1 MKAVSDRQFHY
12 VHEGNSDFLALFPHR
27 FDYIYARPPQPG
39 QTPDWQTET
48 RHPLSDRLL
57 DQASYLYGVRFGAQT
72 NYCLLDIDAGSLY
85 HPAQDPL
92 AIARIVAVL
101 EPIGLVSYVS
111 CTSSYSG
118 GLHLYFPF
126 QQPQSSWELAS
137 AVGTLLENG
146 GFLLKPGQLELFPNP
161 KPYVVEGTP
170 SLFNAHRLP
179 MQIGSYLLNQ
189 DFQPIW
195 SDRPSFVQQWKLAQ
209 YRNLAEAQVIKR
221 ILKQAKRKRYCI
233 SGKADKFIND
243 LNAEIE
249 LGWTDFGQT
258 NYLLGRITMRAYIF
272 DHILTGGVPLEGAA
286 LVEAIVDTAQSL
298 PGYREWCRHQHEI
311 RHRAEEWVR
320 CIENSHYFHYG
331 NSKGRY
337 KHKLGESTSE
347 LDPALQGLPT
357 WNQQQRESA
366 RERIRSAIVDLLET
380 NRLPAGA
387 TARFRALT
395 QYGIGGGSLY
405 RHRDLWH
412 PNCLVEN
419 PPLPPN
425 TVENYQFDC
434 VEDTS
439 NCQIPSSLLPAT
451 DGDKPLLNASGD
463 RAATDLFSTG
473 GNVLSASV
481 FLDKALPS
489 QETDFATQS
498 QLQPIEAPAQQQSHV
513 QRMQQY
519 LRSGDPILV
528 AEAVAQLG
536 SGVVSVQV
544 SSAMLKCTD
553 SVPDLNMPTVLDLPL
568 QSPPP
573 ASPALFSSPLMCL
586 LPFDCSDILV
596 RISIELR
603 RLAWTSEQICSEL
616 RQLFGKSC
624 QAFLDAMELVQ
635 WFNWLTQQRACS
647 YALQTKST
655 THQFPDC
662 GVRVQEWKSALD
674 E

>member
-1 MKAVSDRQFHY
+1 MKTAFDRQFRY

-27 FDYIYARPPQPG
+27 FDYIYARPPQPA

-57 DQASYLYGVRFGAQT
+57 EQAAYLYGVRFGAQT
-72 NYCLLDIDAGSLY
+72 SYCLLDIDAGSPY
-85 HPAQDPL
+85 HPNQDSL
-92 AIARIVAVL
+92 AIARIVAAL
-101 EPIGLVSYVS
+101 EPIGLVSYVP

-118 GLHLYFPF
+118 GLHLYLPF

-195 SDRPSFVQQWKLAQ
+195 SDRQSFVQQWRLAQ
-209 YRNLAEAQVIKR
+209 YRNLVEVQAIKR

-249 LGWTDFGQT
+249 LGWTGFGQT

-331 NSKGRY
+331 NAKGRY

-366 RERIRSAIVDLLET
+366 RERIRCAIVDLLEKGCS
-380 NRLPAGA
+380 PAGA

-412 PNCLVEN
+412 PDYLVEN
-419 PPLPPN
+419 PPTPPN
-425 TVENYQFDC
+425 ATQNYQFDC
-434 VEDTS
+434 VENTS
-439 NCQIPSSLLPAT
+439 NHQIPSSLLPAL
-451 DGDKPLLNASGD
+451 DGDKLSGNASDD
-463 RAATDLFSTG
+463 RVPMSSFSTG
-473 GNVLSASV
+473 GNVL
-481 FLDKALPS
+481 LRNLPLN
-489 QETDFATQS
+489 QETDSVAQP
-498 QLQPIEAPAQQQSHV
+498 QLQPIEATGQQQNHVQQNHV

-528 AEAVAQLG
+528 AEAMAQLG
-536 SGVVSVQV
+536 AGTVPVQT
-544 SSAMLKCTD
+544 SSAMLTHNY
-553 SVPDLNMPTVLDLPL
+553 SVPDLDMPTELNLSLRSPL
-568 QSPPP
+568 QS
-573 ASPALFSSPLMCL
+573 SPSFPLLCL
-586 LPFDCSDILV
+586 LPLDCSDILV
-596 RISIELR
+596 RISVELR
-603 RLAWTSEQICSEL
+603 RLSWTSEQIGSGL
-616 RQLFGKSC
+616 RQLFGKPR
-624 QAFLDAMELVQ
+624 QALLDEMELAQ
-635 WFNWLTQQRACS
+635 WLNWLTQQCFPPPLAGLAAVGFAGGGGCFD
-647 YALQTKST
+647 ST
-655 THQFPDC
+655 H
-662 GVRVQEWKSALD
+662 
-674 E
+674 